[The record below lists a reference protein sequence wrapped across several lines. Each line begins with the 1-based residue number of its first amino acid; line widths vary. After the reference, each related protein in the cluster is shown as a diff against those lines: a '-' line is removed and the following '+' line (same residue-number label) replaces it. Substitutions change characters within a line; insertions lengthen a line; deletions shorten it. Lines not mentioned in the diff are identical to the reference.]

1 MNGKYVIPIV
11 YHPKCESLCQNAG
24 IKRYAEHVGN
34 GNNWIESNID
44 IDQLVC
50 SVEDIQQDDSYFSR
64 IGSFC
69 RIQKAISVEREYLL
83 RYA

>member
-44 IDQLVC
+44 VDQLVR
-50 SVEDIQQDDSYFSR
+50 SVEEIQQDNSYFSR
-64 IGSFC
+64 VTSFC
-69 RIQKAISVEREYLL
+69 SAQKAVSVEREYLL